1 MWGALVSLLGGP
13 LVSGLVAA
21 YKARLQSLDSR
32 DQKALDLAEAEIRAE
47 IAARAEATKLLIAE
61 QGRWYTAMIRP
72 LFAAP
77 FIIFAF
83 QVVVWDK
90 VLGLGVTPALDANF
104 WGVFQTIVVSYFGAT
119 AIERVTKIFR
129 RGG

>member
-1 MWGALVSLLGGP
+1 MWGAIFSFLGGP
-13 LVSGLVAA
+13 VMSGIVST

-32 DQKALDLAEAEIRAE
+32 DQKALELAEAEIRSE
-47 IAARAEATKLLIAE
+47 IATRAEATKLLIAE

-83 QVVVWDK
+83 KVVVWDK
-90 VLGLGVTPALDANF
+90 VLGLGVTDRLDPNF
-104 WGVFQTIVVSYFGAT
+104 WAVFQTIVVSYFGAT
-119 AIERVTKIFR
+119 AIERVTRIFR
-129 RGG
+129 SKP